1 VRDNG
6 ICLVSLCTLH
16 DKRCVHVV
24 YKELTFGTGEKNG
37 TKLTKSKDAL
47 PATPQKLA
55 ENPFLYGVLSLLKR
69 IYAHDVRFEE
79 INMP

>member
-1 VRDNG
+1 MRDNG

-47 PATPQKLA
+47 PATPRKTRR
-55 ENPFLYGVLSLLKR
+55 ESLLIRCFIIAKADLR
-69 IYAHDVRFEE
+69 ARRQV
-79 INMP
+79 